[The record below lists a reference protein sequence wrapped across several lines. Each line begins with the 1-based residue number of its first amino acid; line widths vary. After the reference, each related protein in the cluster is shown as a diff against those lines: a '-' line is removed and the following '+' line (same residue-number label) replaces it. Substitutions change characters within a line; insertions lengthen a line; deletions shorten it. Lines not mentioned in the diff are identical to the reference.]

1 MEPLH
6 YLLMKTHSNVNRRIL
21 AEAAGLGLSLG
32 QPKIL
37 ECLMECGEINQK
49 SIAVRC
55 EIEPATVGSVLTRME
70 RDGLV
75 CRTRHEDNRRSIFVT
90 LTPKGRQ
97 QGERMQKIFDRADQ
111 EAVKGL
117 SKEETQQLCALL
129 ERVCRTV
136 TADGKEE

>member
-6 YLLMKTHSNVNRRIL
+6 YLLMKAHSNVNRRIL

-55 EIEPATVGSVLTRME
+55 EIEPATVGSILTRME

-75 CRTRHEDNRRSIFVT
+75 CRTRHEDNRRSLFVT
-90 LTPKGRQ
+90 LTPKGRE

-111 EAVKGL
+111 DAAKGL
-117 SKEETQQLCALL
+117 TAKETEQLCALL

>member
-6 YLLMKTHSNVNRRIL
+6 YLLMKAHSNVNRRIL

-49 SIAVRC
+49 SIAARC
-55 EIEPATVGSVLTRME
+55 EIEPATVGSILTRME

-75 CRTRHEDNRRSIFVT
+75 CRTRHEDNRRSLFVT

-111 EAVKGL
+111 DAVKGL
-117 SKEETQQLCALL
+117 TAKETEQLCVLL
-129 ERVCRTV
+129 ERVCRAV